1 MECHGILV
9 QAQSKLLLT
18 ISGLYLVLLH
28 IYAFVQIIPSAQ
40 ERCCFIYIYI
50 NIYIYKDPSSSL
62 LKRDMKDLRSTWSKV
77 YELIGVEEDYQ
88 NFGRQREAYTLDRVG
103 KGTWNG
109 AAHEGT

>member
-1 MECHGILV
+1 
-9 QAQSKLLLT
+9 
-18 ISGLYLVLLH
+18 
-28 IYAFVQIIPSAQ
+28 
-40 ERCCFIYIYI
+40 
-50 NIYIYKDPSSSL
+50 
-62 LKRDMKDLRSTWSKV
+62 MKDLRSTWSKV